1 MNGKFEYYGVLC
13 EMEIAHMG
21 GGARVQKK
29 WGFLAFLLVLY
40 AFVCRGNASWGI
52 NLPRLKPPHP
62 RTIVFLLPLLCS
74 VAALSACRVTMEKAK
89 RAGGLQEP

>member
-1 MNGKFEYYGVLC
+1 
-13 EMEIAHMG
+13 MG

-52 NLPRLKPPHP
+52 NLPRLKPPP
-62 RTIVFLLPLLCS
+62 RTIVFLLPLLFC
-74 VAALSACRVTMEKAK
+74 AAARAACRVTMEKAK